1 MSVVLKLFGTPQI
14 RFGKRWQALPFEKT
28 SGLLLYVAAH
38 GQGVARG
45 ELATLLWESDDSRA
59 RANLR
64 QLLTRVRR
72 SNWGAVLEVT
82 DDHVF
87 WRGSSDL
94 ELFWKALKNN
104 LPLEDFAQEFLMN
117 FLLSDAPAFMDWL
130 DLERQTLRHAWR
142 DAILQRAKS
151 LEPSSALELLR
162 LLLRTDVLCEEAVQA
177 VLRLAVQMGQ
187 FELGRSAFA
196 VFADSLKQELGLM
209 PLPETILLDRQLE
222 TLLHQQLETL
232 LHQQL
237 ETLFETKPSSVL
249 EPRLALPTSSTPFI
263 GREAELRALE
273 NLLESGAR
281 LMAVVAAGG
290 MGKTRLVLRAA
301 YDWYGSFEGGVVFA
315 SMLSLHGQ
323 AALADALLQ
332 GLAVLGRQADP
343 VMQLTARLE
352 DKTVLLVL
360 DNLESDLEAATGLI
374 VKVLAACAKVRIL
387 VTSRQ
392 RLGLSGETILEL
404 GALEQAAA
412 ENLFVAAARRADPRL
427 TMNLAQ
433 QRIVGRI
440 AEHCGCMP
448 LALELAAS
456 WAAVLD
462 LQDLEHEVLSG
473 LQHLESRFRDTPE
486 RHRSIRAVF
495 TQTWLRLELR
505 LCQILE
511 LLVPLEG
518 GFTLVM
524 AKGIANATLRDL
536 ETLIARSLLG
546 RNGQRYQVHELLRQF
561 VIEQTSQFV
570 IEQTSQF
577 VIEQT
582 SQKNFAAQTWIYQFV
597 QELQRTRRSSSSLA
611 QLEDELPNLRFVLW
625 RYLELPDFEAVRVLA
640 LALDD
645 VYDTRGLSLEAKQ
658 VFASVLQKI
667 PKSNHLYPEF
677 LKIEASY
684 TMRLGETHE
693 AERLFL
699 QALEYRLEAGLKASV
714 LHLLGQLYSRAGRW
728 LEAKTAFSQSIDL
741 YQTEAHP
748 EVLRIAEGYNG
759 LGINA
764 KLSGDFLEAEQHLK
778 KAIALNQQAGYLE
791 GIAIATLNLA
801 NVHEAQGQDQ
811 AAKTAYEHCLTH
823 FTELGHK
830 RAISVVLNNLSV
842 VQRKLG
848 DPKGARHSLEQS
860 LLFKREMHDKRGI
873 AVALQSLAELELLEA
888 QFALARAYLLE
899 SIQIALDAS
908 AMPTVMQSFYAL
920 AGALELEGNSER
932 ATLIWRAVAAHP
944 ATSGQIKQEILLKSL
959 PSYGETLEFQELL
972 SSILS

>member
-1 MSVVLKLFGTPQI
+1 MSVFLKLFGTPQI
-14 RFGKRWQALPFEKT
+14 RLAKRWQALPFEKT
-28 SGLLLYVAAH
+28 SALLLYVAAH

-72 SNWGAVLEVT
+72 STWGTALEVT

-94 ELFWKALKNN
+94 DLFWKALKNN
-104 LPLEDFAQEFLMN
+104 LALEEFASEFATG

-142 DAILQRAKS
+142 DAVLQRAKVDTT
-151 LEPSSALELLR
+151 AGVELLR
-162 LLLRTDVLCEEAVQA
+162 LLLCTDPLCEEAVQA
-177 VLRLAVQMGQ
+177 LLRLAVQMGQ
-187 FELGRSAFA
+187 PELGRSVFVAFA
-196 VFADSLKQELGLM
+196 AALKHELGLT
-209 PLPETILLDRQLE
+209 PLPETILL
-222 TLLHQQLETL
+222 HQQLETEV
-232 LHQQL
+232 HQQ
-237 ETLFETKPSSVL
+237 PSTPL
-249 EPRLALPTSSTPFI
+249 EPRFFLPASSTPFI
-263 GREAELRALE
+263 GREAELRVLE

-281 LMAVVAAGG
+281 LISVVASGG

-301 YDWYGSFEGGVVFA
+301 HDWYGSFEGGVIFA

-323 AALADALLQ
+323 AALADAILQ
-332 GLAVLGRQADP
+332 GLAVLHRQADP
-343 VMQLTARLE
+343 VTQLLALLKE
-352 DKTVLLVL
+352 KPVLLVL
-360 DNLESDLEAATGLI
+360 DNLESDLEAATALI
-374 VKVLAACAKVRIL
+374 VRVLEHCSIVRIL

-392 RLGLSGETILEL
+392 RLGLSGETVLEL
-404 GALEQAAA
+404 GALEPVSA

-427 TMNLAQ
+427 TINLAQ
-433 QRIVGRI
+433 QKIVMRI
-440 AEHCGCMP
+440 AEYCGCMP

-462 LQDLEHEVLSG
+462 LTDLEHQALSG

-495 TQTWLRLELR
+495 MQTWLRLEPR

-524 AKGIANATLRDL
+524 AKGISNATLRDL

-561 VIEQTSQFV
+561 VLEQTTHLSL
-570 IEQTSQF
+570 
-577 VIEQT
+577 
-582 SQKNFAAQTWIYQFV
+582 AAQTWIYQYV
-597 QELQRTRRSSSSLA
+597 QELQLTRRSSSTLA
-611 QLEDELPNLRFVLW
+611 QLEDELPNLRWALW
-625 RYLELPDFEAVRVLA
+625 RSLELPDFQAVQVLA

-658 VFASVLQKI
+658 VFALVLQKT
-667 PKSNHLYPEF
+667 PKSNRFYPE
-677 LKIEASY
+677 LLIIEASY
-684 TMRLGETHE
+684 TMRLGESHE
-693 AERLFL
+693 AMNLFL
-699 QALEYRLEAGLKASV
+699 QALAYPLEPKVRASGLY
-714 LHLLGQLYSRAGRW
+714 LLGQLHSRAGRW
-728 LEAKTAFSQSIDL
+728 LEAKTAFRESIDL
-741 YQTEAHP
+741 YETEP
-748 EVLRIAEGYNG
+748 QIELLRVAEGYNG

-764 KLSGDFLEAEQHLK
+764 KLSGDFIEAEQHLK

-811 AAKTAYEHCLTH
+811 AAKTAFERCLTH
-823 FTELGHK
+823 FSELGHK

-888 QFALARAYLLE
+888 QPALARAYLLE

-908 AMPTVMQSFYAL
+908 VMPTVMQSFYAL
-920 AGALELEGNSER
+920 AGVLELEGNHER
-932 ATLIWRAVAAHP
+932 AGLIWRAVAAHP
-944 ATSGQIKQEILLKSL
+944 ATSGQIKQEILSKAL
-959 PSYGETLEFQELL
+959 PSSGQTLEFQELL
-972 SSILS
+972 SSVLG

>member
-1 MSVVLKLFGTPQI
+1 
-14 RFGKRWQALPFEKT
+14 
-28 SGLLLYVAAH
+28 LLYVAAH

-72 SNWGAVLEVT
+72 SDWSAVLEVT
-82 DDHVF
+82 DDYVF

-94 ELFWKALKNN
+94 DLFWKALKNN
-104 LPLEDFAQEFLMN
+104 LPLEDYAQEFLMG

-151 LEPSSALELLR
+151 VEPTSALELLR
-162 LLLRTDVLCEEAVQA
+162 LLLRSDVLCEEAVQA
-177 VLRLAVQMGQ
+177 LLRLAVQLGQ
-187 FELGRSAFA
+187 PELGRSAFV

-209 PLPETILLDRQLE
+209 PLPETILLG
-222 TLLHQQLETL
+222 QQLENL
-232 LHQQL
+232 SDQQL
-237 ETLFETKPSSVL
+237 ENLFETKPSSAL
-249 EPRLALPTSSTPFI
+249 EPCISLPASSTPFI
-263 GREAELRALE
+263 GRETELRVLE
-273 NLLESGAR
+273 KLLESGAR
-281 LMAVVAAGG
+281 LIAVVAAGG

-301 YDWYGSFEGGVVFA
+301 HNWFGFFANGVVFA
-315 SMLSLHGQ
+315 SMHSLHGQ
-323 AALADALLQ
+323 AALADAVLQ
-332 GLAVLGRQADP
+332 GLAVLHRQADP
-343 VMQLTARLE
+343 VVQLLALLKN
-352 DKTVLLVL
+352 KTVLLVL

-374 VKVLAACAKVRIL
+374 VKVLASCSKVRIL

-404 GALEQAAA
+404 GALEQVAA

-427 TMNLAQ
+427 TMNVVQ
-433 QRIVGRI
+433 QRIVRQI
-440 AEHCGCMP
+440 TEHCGCMP

-456 WAAVLD
+456 WAAVLQ
-462 LQDLEHEVLSG
+462 LSDLEHEVLSG

-495 TQTWLRLELR
+495 MQTWLRLEPR

-511 LLVPLEG
+511 VLVPLEG

-524 AKGIANATLRDL
+524 AKGIAKATLRDL

-561 VIEQTSQFV
+561 VV
-570 IEQTSQF
+570 M
-577 VIEQT
+577 QT
-582 SQKNFAAQTWIYQFV
+582 SQKSFAAQTWVFQFV
-597 QELQRTRRSSSSLA
+597 QELQRTRRSSNSLA
-611 QLEDELPNLRFVLW
+611 QLETELPNLRFVLW
-625 RYLELPDFEAVRVLA
+625 QYLELSDFEAVRVLA

-658 VFASVLQKI
+658 VFASVLQRI

-677 LKIEASY
+677 LKIEAAY

-693 AERLFL
+693 AEHLFL
-699 QALEYRLEAGLKASV
+699 QALEYPLEAVLQASV

-728 LEAKTAFSQSIDL
+728 LEAKTAFSQSIEL
-741 YQTEAHP
+741 YQTKAQTEI
-748 EVLRIAEGYNG
+748 LRIAEGYNG

-778 KAIALNQQAGYLE
+778 KAIALNQQMGHLE

-801 NVHEAQGQDQ
+801 NVHEALGQDQ
-811 AAKTAYEHCLTH
+811 AAKTAFELCLTH
-823 FTELGHK
+823 FTQLGHK

-848 DPKGARHSLEQS
+848 DPISARQSLEQS

-888 QFALARAYLLE
+888 QPALARAYLLE

-959 PSYGETLEFQELL
+959 PSFGETLEFQELL